1 MVPLFIKLKMK
12 GSRFLYFNYEEA
24 DINILQLFQA
34 RNYIQTF
41 PVLKKKDFKEVFKG
55 ANPLGR
61 SLNY

>member
-1 MVPLFIKLKMK
+1 MK
-12 GSRFLYFNYEEA
+12 DIDFYFFKYEEA

-34 RNYIQTF
+34 RNYIQTL

-61 SLNY
+61 SSNY